1 MIRIGIVDDHAVVRA
16 GLKDFFS
23 TTVDFR
29 VVGEGSTG
37 REAIDLVAKTEMDVL
52 VMDLTMPGQSGMES
66 LALIRSKAP
75 NVGVLIL
82 SGHPESQYAVNVLRH
97 GAAGFL
103 NKDCDP
109 EQIIN
114 AVRVVAL
121 GRRYISP
128 TVANLIAQDLDR
140 DLNKPAHELLSQ
152 REFEV
157 FLRLAKGETISA
169 IAEGLFLS
177 VKTVSTYRARVMEKM
192 KLKSNPDLTYY
203 ALKSRL
209 IE

>member
-16 GLKDFFS
+16 GLKEFFS
-23 TTVDFR
+23 ATVDFR

-37 REAIDLVAKTEMDVL
+37 REAIELAEKANLDVL
-52 VMDLTMPGQSGMES
+52 VMDLSMPGQSGLES
-66 LALIRSKAP
+66 LAHLRSKAP
-75 NVGVLIL
+75 NLGVLIF
-82 SGHPESQYAVNVLRH
+82 SGHPESQYAVNVIRH

-109 EQIIN
+109 ARIVE

-128 TVANLIAQDLDR
+128 AVAHLLAQSFDR
-140 DLNKPAHELLSQ
+140 DISIPAHELLSE
-152 REFEV
+152 REFDV
-157 FLRLAKGETISA
+157 FLRLAKGEKVSTV
-169 IAEGLFLS
+169 AEALVLS
-177 VKTVSTYRARVMEKM
+177 VKTVSTYRSRVMEKM
-192 KLKSNPDLTYY
+192 KLVTNPDLTYY
-203 ALKSRL
+203 ALKNRL